1 MPSVNAGGIF
11 ISTASGYRRLPVL
24 AMTCS
29 LCIERTGQNQK

>member
-1 MPSVNAGGIF
+1 VAF
-11 ISTASGYRRLPVL
+11 LYQHFTASGYRRLPVL